1 MPSKILQAMKNPE
14 KSNYV
19 RPLVEVFVVKTE
31 GVICDSG
38 SRSKSKISENS
49 NYNSFEDN
57 PFSF

>member
-1 MPSKILQAMKNPE
+1 MKNPE

-49 NYNSFEDN
+49 NCNSFEDN